1 MRVCFFVT
9 CLADQFFA
17 EAAADAV
24 RLLRSLGV
32 EVSFPR
38 EQTCCGQPAYNA
50 GHWDAA
56 RKMAM
61 HTQQVF
67 SGCDYVVLPSGSCT
81 TMVRAYTP
89 GLFEGN
95 RPHYEAALDL
105 AGRTYELSEFL
116 VKVVQV
122 SDLGRGLAGMRLA
135 YHHGC
140 HVSRELGI
148 REEPVSLLEAAGAE
162 IVPWEADNE
171 CCGFGG
177 VFSVKNAP
185 VSLAMADRKLDTLP
199 EIDALTSAD
208 GACLMHMAGRA
219 QVRGLGVKV
228 RHLASLLWE
237 ARNG

>member
-1 MRVCFFVT
+1 MRVAFFVT

-24 RLLRSLGV
+24 RLLQALGV
-32 EVSFPR
+32 EVVFPR
-38 EQTCCGQPAYNA
+38 EQTCCGQPAFNA

-56 RKMAM
+56 RKMAL
-61 HTQQVF
+61 HTQRVF
-67 SGCDYVVLPSGSCT
+67 EGYEYVVLPSGSCT
-81 TMVRAYTP
+81 TMVRVYTP
-89 GLFEGN
+89 RLFEGD
-95 RPHYEAALDL
+95 RPHYQAALDL
-105 AGRTYELSEFL
+105 ASRTYEFSEFL
-116 VKVVQV
+116 VKVLNVKSV
-122 SDLGRGLAGMRLA
+122 GRGLEGRRLA

-148 REEPVSLLEAAGAE
+148 REEPVGLLRAAGAE

-185 VSLAMADRKLDTLP
+185 VSLAMADHKLDTLP
-199 EIDALTSAD
+199 PVDALTSAD

-219 QVRGLGVKV
+219 RTRGLDVKV

-237 ARNG
+237 AHNG